1 MLKLLDIFS
10 GRVAMSQELTQVV
23 AESPSLAM
31 AFAAGSA
38 AAQSATPNWSALLQ
52 LILEL
57 LPTILPYL

>member
-23 AESPSLAM
+23 AENPSLAM
-31 AFAAGSA
+31 AFAAGA
-38 AAQSATPNWSALLQ
+38 AVAQSASPNWPALLQ
-52 LILEL
+52 LAFEL